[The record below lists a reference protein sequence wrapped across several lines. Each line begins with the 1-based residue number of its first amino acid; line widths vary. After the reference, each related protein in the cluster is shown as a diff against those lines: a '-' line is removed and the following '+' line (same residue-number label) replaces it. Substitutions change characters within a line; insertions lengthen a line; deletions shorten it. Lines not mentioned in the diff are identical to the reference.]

1 MKRLFTLLAFLSL
14 ITGSGCKKDKDDLAY
29 SGDYSRSYLAWHD
42 FQTKCGDSYVYQ
54 METGSWTG
62 FRVETTIT
70 VKQGKIIERA
80 YVLTEH
86 QLISSG
92 PTTVVR
98 QWKED
103 ETQLGTHNEG
113 HALLTLDDIYEQ
125 AKKDWLLKRD
135 DAKTYFETDN
145 DGMISLCGYTKNG
158 CQDDCFN
165 GVHIPFIRAL

>member
-14 ITGSGCKKDKDDLAY
+14 ITLNGCKKDKDDLAY

-42 FQTKCGDSYVYQ
+42 FQTKTGDSYVYQ

-62 FRVETTIT
+62 YRVETTIT

-98 QWKED
+98 EWKED

-113 HALLTLDDIYEQ
+113 HDLLTLDDIYEK
-125 AKKDWLLKRD
+125 AKNDWLLKRD
-135 DAKTYFETDN
+135 DTKTYFETDN
-145 DGMISLCGYTKNG
+145 DGMISECGYTKDG